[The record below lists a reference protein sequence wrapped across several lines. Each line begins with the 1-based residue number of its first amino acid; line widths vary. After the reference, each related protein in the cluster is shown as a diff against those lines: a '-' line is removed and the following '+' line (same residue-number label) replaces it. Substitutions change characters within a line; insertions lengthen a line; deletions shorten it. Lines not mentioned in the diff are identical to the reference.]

1 MKGKGYCHRTVDGF
15 DGSGTLFGGAD
26 VELTMLS
33 SHGVAIAL
41 MVASFAFVG
50 GSASVR
56 AQELTITIKDHRF
69 EPTEM
74 KVPAKKRFTVI
85 VVNEDPTPE
94 EFESLSMKVEKII
107 PGKSKGV
114 VRIGPLDPGRY
125 DFFGDFNQDTAKG
138 VMIAE

>member
-1 MKGKGYCHRTVDGF
+1 MVLMEAGDYLAVR
-15 DGSGTLFGGAD
+15 
-26 VELTMLS
+26 MS
-33 SHGVAIAL
+33 SLHGVAIAL
-41 MVASFAFVG
+41 MVASLAFVG
-50 GSASVR
+50 GSVSVR